1 MEGEILTKPLAYY
14 SRAVFSSADA
24 KFVVLA
30 FSSLFSVINPI
41 EAAPIFVAMTAGAP
55 ESRRRMALRACFAA
69 ALILALF
76 ALTGGAIF
84 SFFGITLPAFQIA
97 GGILFTSMGLSTLRD
112 DDRTDRVEAS
122 GARATQDPSIVPLGM
137 PLIAG
142 PGAISTVMVLV
153 GQARDGGHRMA
164 LALAIAANIVLTLVI
179 LLAAPAIVTRIG
191 ETGQR
196 IVSKIMGLITAVIG
210 VQFVLNGV
218 ERVAL
223 SILKSART

>member
-1 MEGEILTKPLAYY
+1 M
-14 SRAVFSSADA
+14 FSSADA

-41 EAAPIFVAMTAGAP
+41 EAAPIFVALTQGTP
-55 ESRRRMALRACFAA
+55 GERRKMAFRACLAA
-69 ALILALF
+69 ALILSLF

-97 GGILFTSMGLSTLRD
+97 GGILFTIMGLSTLRSD
-112 DDRTDRVEAS
+112 EDERPE
-122 GARATQDPSIVPLGM
+122 RAQAVATRDPSVVPLGM

-153 GQARDGGHRMA
+153 GQARDEGHRAA
-164 LALAIAANIVLTLVI
+164 LAIAIAANIVLTLLI
-179 LLAAPAIVTRIG
+179 LLSAPALVTRIG
-191 ETGQR
+191 ATGQR

-218 ERVAL
+218 ESVAL
-223 SILKSART
+223 AILKAGRS

>member
-1 MEGEILTKPLAYY
+1 M
-14 SRAVFSSADA
+14 FSSSDA

-41 EAAPIFVAMTAGAP
+41 EAAPIFVSMTAGRSP
-55 ESRRRMALRACFAA
+55 KERRRMAFRACLAA

-76 ALTGGAIF
+76 AATGGAIF
-84 SFFGITLPAFQIA
+84 SVFGITLPAFQIA
-97 GGILFTSMGLSTLRD
+97 GGILFTIMGLSTLQSED
-112 DDRTDRVEAS
+112 DHRSE
-122 GARATQDPSIVPLGM
+122 RADVVATRDPSIVPIGM

-153 GQARDGGHRMA
+153 GQARDGGHRTA
-164 LALAIAANIVLTLVI
+164 LAIAIAANIFLTLVM
-179 LLAAPAIVTRIG
+179 LLAAPWIVSRIG

-196 IVSKIMGLITAVIG
+196 IISEIMGLITAVIG

-218 ERVAL
+218 ESVAL
-223 SILKSART
+223 SILRASRP

>member
-1 MEGEILTKPLAYY
+1 M
-14 SRAVFSSADA
+14 RD
-24 KFVVLA
+24 
-30 FSSLFSVINPI
+30 
-41 EAAPIFVAMTAGAP
+41 
-55 ESRRRMALRACFAA
+55 RRRSIAFRASLAA
-69 ALILALF
+69 AIILALF

-84 SFFGITLPAFQIA
+84 GFFGITLPAFQIA
-97 GGILFTSMGLSTLRD
+97 GGILFTTMGLTTLRH
-112 DDRTDRVEAS
+112 DDRPDRADVPSKA
-122 GARATQDPSIVPLGM
+122 DPSIVPLGM

-164 LALAIAANIVLTLVI
+164 LALAIAANILLTLVI
-179 LLAAPAIVTRIG
+179 LLAAPAIVGRIG

-218 ERVAL
+218 ETVAL
-223 SILKSART
+223 DILKAAHP

>member
-1 MEGEILTKPLAYY
+1 M
-14 SRAVFSSADA
+14 FSSADA

-41 EAAPIFVAMTAGAP
+41 EAAPIFVSLTAGAP
-55 ESRRRMALRACFAA
+55 QDRRKMALRASFAA
-69 ALILALF
+69 ALILAVF

-84 SFFGITLPAFQIA
+84 SAFGITLPAFQIA
-97 GGILFTSMGLSTLRD
+97 GGILFTTMGLTTLRED
-112 DDRTDRVEAS
+112 HSPDRAAPVVTS
-122 GARATQDPSIVPLGM
+122 DPSIVPLGM

-153 GQARDGGHRMA
+153 GQARDGGHRVA
-164 LALAIAANIVLTLVI
+164 LALAIAANILLTLVI
-179 LLAAPAIVTRIG
+179 LLAAPGLVARIG

-218 ERVAL
+218 ETVAL
-223 SILKSART
+223 AILKAGRG

>member
-1 MEGEILTKPLAYY
+1 M
-14 SRAVFSSADA
+14 FSSADA

-41 EAAPIFVAMTAGAP
+41 EAAPIFVSMTAGSP
-55 ESRRRMALRACFAA
+55 GERRRMAFRACLAA
-69 ALILALF
+69 ALILTIF
-76 ALTGGAIF
+76 AATGGAIF

-97 GGILFTSMGLSTLRD
+97 GGILFTIMGLSTLQGDYEQERS
-112 DDRTDRVEAS
+112 E
-122 GARATQDPSIVPLGM
+122 RAEVVMTRDPSIVPIGM

-153 GQARDGGHRMA
+153 GQARDGGHRAA
-164 LALAIAANIVLTLVI
+164 LAIAIAANILLTLVV
-179 LLAAPAIVTRIG
+179 LLAAPAIVARIG

-196 IVSKIMGLITAVIG
+196 IVSKIMGLITTVIG

-218 ERVAL
+218 ESVAL
-223 SILKSART
+223 SILKAART

>member
-1 MEGEILTKPLAYY
+1 M
-14 SRAVFSSADA
+14 FSSADA

-41 EAAPIFVAMTAGAP
+41 EAAPIFVSMTNAMP
-55 ESRRRMALRACFAA
+55 DERRRIAFRASLAA
-69 ALILALF
+69 AVILALF

-84 SFFGITLPAFQIA
+84 GLFGITLPAFQIA
-97 GGILFTSMGLSTLRD
+97 GGILFTTMGLTTLRH
-112 DDRTDRVEAS
+112 DDRPDRADVPSKA
-122 GARATQDPSIVPLGM
+122 DPSIVPLGM

-164 LALAIAANIVLTLVI
+164 LALAIAANILLTLVI
-179 LLAAPAIVTRIG
+179 LLAAPAIVGRIG

-218 ERVAL
+218 ETVAL
-223 SILKSART
+223 AILKAGRS